1 MAAPAQTSSAEP
13 FDSFSQNEAKP
24 ISLSRQAIIWIVVV
38 GCMVIAAFIAVTVL
52 LCRCRRKSK
61 NASRGYSVNDGR
73 NNYKAWNPNGPLPA
87 PPVHDLP
94 LVPRYGGYG
103 EPTPLSKAAVRPT
116 GSAIMEPMIVEDA
129 GEGSGF
135 QRKARAAAGGRYY
148 SGWTGRM
155 SSRFSQQIGRAV

>member
-1 MAAPAQTSSAEP
+1 MAAPAQTSSAAP
-13 FDSFSQNEAKP
+13 FDSFSQNEAQS
-24 ISLSRQAIIWIVVV
+24 ISLSRQAIIWIVVIA
-38 GCMVIAAFIAVTVL
+38 CIVIAAFIAVTVL

-61 NASRGYSVNDGR
+61 STSRGYSVNDSR

-94 LVPRYGGYG
+94 TVPRYGGYG
-103 EPTPLSKAAVRPT
+103 EPTPLSKAAVRPA
-116 GSAIMEPMIVEDA
+116 GSAIMEPMVVEDA

-135 QRKARAAAGGRYY
+135 QRKARGAAGGRYY
-148 SGWTGRM
+148 SGWTGRI